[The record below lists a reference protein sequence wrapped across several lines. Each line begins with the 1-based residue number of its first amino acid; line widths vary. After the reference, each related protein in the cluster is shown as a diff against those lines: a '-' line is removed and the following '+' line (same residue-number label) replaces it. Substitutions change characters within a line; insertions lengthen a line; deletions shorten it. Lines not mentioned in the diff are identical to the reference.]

1 MLREVREM
9 KLGNVIVVGDYW
21 DRDLGRNADLWL
33 PWIVVENGK
42 IEKMDLMRR
51 RTLTED
57 LDDELE
63 EDENVDDEYTIEEE
77 QEEDGFYVY

>member
-1 MLREVREM
+1 
-9 KLGNVIVVGDYW
+9 
-21 DRDLGRNADLWL
+21 
-33 PWIVVENGK
+33 
-42 IEKMDLMRR
+42 MDLMRRR